1 MERSSNREGR
11 FFLHSQPEAKA
22 KLSEVAP
29 WSLTLRIMIASESS
43 KAHTNR
49 NQLDYRES
57 LLHLGI
63 LSRSAIEN
71 VNT

>member
-1 MERSSNREGR
+1 MLELAVRREG
-11 FFLHSQPEAKA
+11 FVGGAKA

-29 WSLTLRIMIASESS
+29 WSLTLRIMIVSESS

-57 LLHLGI
+57 LLDLAI
-63 LSRSAIEN
+63 LARSAIEN